1 MLDIYEMQVFLT
13 AAEAGSFS
21 EAGRRL
27 QLSQPAVS
35 QQIRNLEKRL
45 GLELFDRSGRNIRL
59 TELGQALIPMARDL
73 LNLSIYA
80 EETIVS
86 LQGEVIGLL
95 KLACGT
101 TAGKY
106 VLPKL
111 IAGFVE
117 QYPRVHV
124 ICDVGTRGSALDLLA
139 EGHSHIAITSLR
151 EPSKDLEY
159 RPFIV
164 DPVVLI
170 APLGHPWASRGAI
183 SVDDLTEGRFI
194 VRELNSGT
202 QQSVIE
208 ALAEYELPLSA
219 LDTVMTLG
227 SSEAI
232 LMAVTEGIGVAFVS
246 RHATADAID
255 KGRVVEIPV
264 VGLNITQQLYMVR
277 HMLRAPTTAQAA
289 FWKHVYAP
297 ENQAILTPSSAR

>member
-1 MLDIYEMQVFLT
+1 MLDVYEMQVFLA

-21 EAGRRL
+21 EGGRRL

-35 QQIRNLEKRL
+35 QQIRNLERRL
-45 GLELFDRSGRNIRL
+45 GVDLFDRSGRHIKL
-59 TELGQALIPMARDL
+59 TEVGQALIPMARDL

-80 EETIVS
+80 EETIAS

-95 KLACGT
+95 KLACST

-117 QYPRVHV
+117 QYPRVQV
-124 ICDVGTRGSALDLLA
+124 ACEVVSRGLALARLIDGQA
-139 EGHSHIAITSLR
+139 HIAITSLR

-159 RPFIV
+159 RPFIT

-170 APLGHPWASRGAI
+170 APPGHCWAKRGTI
-183 SVDDLTEGRFI
+183 TVDELTEGRFI

-208 ALAEYELPLSA
+208 ALTEYELPLSA

-227 SSEAI
+227 NSEAI
-232 LMAVTEGIGVAFVS
+232 HMAVAEGIGVAFVS
-246 RHATADAID
+246 RRAAAEGID
-255 KGRVVEIPV
+255 NGRVVEV
-264 VGLNITQQLYMVR
+264 AVEGLTIIQQLYTVR
-277 HMLRAPTTAQAA
+277 HMHRAATSAQAS

-297 ENQAILTPSSAR
+297 ENKAVLAYSWAR